1 MKHLKAVL
9 ITLMMSTFILSSAPA
24 RAQNDSTTMAA
35 GGLMVEEKSDGLR
48 YLAIGAGAVAGV
60 ALLNLVTGGMAMVP
74 IIGAGMDTG
83 LAMGVAADGG
93 LGAAVRVSTRWAATA
108 LAAVG
113 GGIAGN
119 ALYD

>member
-24 RAQNDSTTMAA
+24 RAQNDSTTMGAT
-35 GGLMVEEKSDGLR
+35 GLMVEEKSDGLR

>member
-1 MKHLKAVL
+1 MKNLKAIV

-24 RAQNDSTTMAA
+24 RAQNDSATIAA
-35 GGLMVEEKSDGLR
+35 TGLMVEEKSDGLR